1 MKRTIF
7 FTFLSF
13 LLLVSCKQ
21 ETYFNITTS
30 VQPSNGGSIIITPP
44 SGPVVEGT
52 SVSFNASPKG
62 DYVFTGWSG
71 SLSGTENPK
80 TVTVTSDLNVIA
92 NFELKTY
99 PLTVSIEGE
108 GVVNERVISTKTEFG
123 SGTVVELAATPSIG
137 WSFDHWEGDLSGSD
151 NPARI
156 TVSGARSVK
165 AVFTKNK
172 YSYNIKIIGP
182 GVVDEYLIPKTKAD
196 FEYGTEILLKA
207 IPSQGAVFK
216 GWLGDV
222 SGTET
227 EQTVNIEQALDIT
240 AVFNWNIRSL
250 PLPDLKQ
257 PSESFQKLFLGINP
271 TTSISGHSVLFLDY
285 NRDGVLDLVV
295 TETDG
300 SQNSRMPVRF
310 YLGNT
315 DGGFTP
321 DLDNQGRIPGQIAPR
336 KQVYGDFNN
345 DGFPDILLIGHGWDH
360 EPWPGEYPIVLM
372 SQNGP
377 TYTDVRY
384 TNYVSFYHGGAT
396 GDFDN
401 DGDLDAFLVDSG
413 GGLSVMMIND
423 GLGHFSFRTD
433 LINQDLMA
441 SMYNAE
447 LYDVDTDGF
456 LDLLVGAHDH
466 EGPFPSWEEPFVYR
480 NMPIIFWGNG
490 ETYNHSDYTRLPQTN
505 KWGYGLVTDFDF
517 YDLDND
523 GIEEIILLR
532 TGDGRADKSIPSY
545 QGWDFQIIKRNG
557 RSFQDATLTYF
568 DGTPYELNDSWLVW
582 LDFDKVADHT
592 YLVASQDIIHPYF
605 ELSDGKLKRVERED
619 NLCLYSDGIGSYETH
634 LDLAF
639 QDNPYSGS
647 SCMHI
652 SEWPSNIWAIDYP
665 VWLDYSELEKNGYS
679 LEFAIKNEDP
689 NLELAFAFETRL
701 QTDPWY
707 FPSYSYTYS
716 AREHRHDGTWEVI
729 RVPLSEMRLDE
740 EWEGGYY
747 WNTIKSILLFGGEY
761 HGKEFYL
768 DEIRIRRILDT
779 QQP

>member
-1 MKRTIF
+1 MKKLITLI
-7 FTFLSF
+7 SF
-13 LLLVSCKQ
+13 AAAILVSCKQ
-21 ETYFNITTS
+21 ETFYNITTN
-30 VQPSNGGSIIITPP
+30 VQPEGSGSIVVTP
-44 SGPVVEGT
+44 STGSVLEGT
-52 SVSFNASPKG
+52 SVSFTAKPNG

-71 SLSGTENPK
+71 GLTGTSNPQTI
-80 TVTVTSDLNVIA
+80 TVSSDISVIA
-92 NFELKTY
+92 NFTLRSY
-99 PLTVSIEGE
+99 PLSVTVEGE
-108 GVVNERVISTKTEFG
+108 GYVSERIISTRTDYY
-123 SGTVVELAATPSIG
+123 SGTVVELTATPATG
-137 WSFDHWEGDLSGSD
+137 WSFDHWEGDLSGAN
-151 NPARI
+151 NPAQI
-156 TVSGARSVK
+156 TVSGTKSVK
-165 AVFTKNK
+165 AIFAKNK

-182 GVVDEYLIPKTKAD
+182 GVVNEYLVEGTKASLD
-196 FEYGTEILLKA
+196 YGTQVLLKA
-207 IPSQGAVFK
+207 IPSEGAVFK
-216 GWLGDV
+216 GWTGDV
-222 SGTET
+222 SGMET
-227 EQTVNIEQALDIT
+227 EITVNIEQALDIT

-271 TTSISGHSVLFLDY
+271 TTLIPGHCVLYLDY

-315 DGGFTP
+315 DGSFTP
-321 DLDNQGRIPGQIAPR
+321 DTDNYGLIPGQVAPR

-372 SQNGP
+372 SQSGP
-377 TYTDVRY
+377 TYSDIRY

-423 GLGHFSFRTD
+423 GLGNFSFRTD
-433 LINQDLMA
+433 LINQDLMGG
-441 SMYNAE
+441 MYNAE
-447 LYDVDTDGF
+447 LYDVDKDGL
-456 LDLLVGAHDH
+456 LDLIVGAHDH

-490 ETYNHSDYTRLPQTN
+490 ETYNHADYTRLPPTN
-505 KWGYGLVTDFDF
+505 QWGFGLVTDFDF
-517 YDLDND
+517 FDLDND

-532 TGDGRADKSIPSY
+532 TGDGRADQSIPSY

-557 RSFQDATLTYF
+557 RSFQDVTQSCFEGL
-568 DGTPYELNDSWLVW
+568 PYELNDSWLVW
-582 LDFDKVADHT
+582 LDVDKVEDHT

-605 ELSDGKLKRVERED
+605 EISDGKLKRVERED
-619 NLCLYSDGIGSYETH
+619 DLCLYSDGVGSYGAH
-634 LDLAF
+634 LNLGY

-647 SCMHI
+647 SCMRVT
-652 SEWPSNIWAIDYP
+652 EWPTNVWSIDYP
-665 VWLDYSELEKNGYS
+665 VWIDYSEYEKNGYS

-689 NLELAFAFETRL
+689 NLEVAISFETRL

-716 AREHRHDGTWEVI
+716 ARDHLHDGAWEVI
-729 RVPLSEMRLDE
+729 RVPLSEMKLDE

-747 WNTIKSILLFGGEY
+747 WDTIKSILLFGGES
-761 HGKEFYL
+761 HGKDFFI
-768 DEIRIRRILDT
+768 DEIRIRKVLPDN
-779 QQP
+779 